1 MLLFIAKIYPYLEYS
16 QYTYVFKLQ
25 LTIMK
30 SHYQALNFLIVSK
43 MFLKYQKKR
52 FS

>member
-1 MLLFIAKIYPYLEYS
+1 MLLFIAKICHYLEYG

-30 SHYQALNFLIVSK
+30 SHYQALNVLIVSK
-43 MFLKYQKKR
+43 TFTKYQKKR